1 MYKRQP
7 YITVEG
13 NALEPSQKRA
23 LIEQL
28 TATASAIMHV
38 PPEFFLVT
46 INELPDENIG
56 IGGKPIACLLYT
68 SEISEQLFISKHTV
82 RKHLEN
88 IFAKLDVNNRT
99 QAALLGEQL
108 LSLIHI

>member
-1 MYKRQP
+1 MP

-13 NALEPSQKRA
+13 NALEPSRKRA

-56 IGGKPIACLLYT
+56 IGGKPIA
-68 SEISEQLFISKHTV
+68 EVK
-82 RKHLEN
+82 
-88 IFAKLDVNNRT
+88 
-99 QAALLGEQL
+99 AAFRRAREDGGQR
-108 LSLIHI
+108 

>member
-1 MYKRQP
+1 MP

-13 NALEPSQKRA
+13 NTLEPSQKRA

-46 INELPDENIG
+46 INALPDVNIG
-56 IGGKPIACLLYT
+56 IGGRPIAVV
-68 SEISEQLFISKHTV
+68 K
-82 RKHLEN
+82 
-88 IFAKLDVNNRT
+88 
-99 QAALLGEQL
+99 AAYRHAHEKDDQR
-108 LSLIHI
+108 

>member
-1 MYKRQP
+1 MP

-13 NALEPSQKRA
+13 NTLEPSQKRA
-23 LIEQL
+23 LIVQL

-56 IGGKPIACLLYT
+56 IGGKRIA
-68 SEISEQLFISKHTV
+68 EVK
-82 RKHLEN
+82 
-88 IFAKLDVNNRT
+88 
-99 QAALLGEQL
+99 AALRRAREDGGQR
-108 LSLIHI
+108 